1 MQTASKETQTE
12 AGAWIIP
19 GRQSQTLLEDFE
31 RERDLLVASLSGD
44 ADYASDK
51 EKKGRPVPVFA
62 PESASGRGCR
72 TPRRSPPAPSRP
84 AKMSADVGCGIACQ
98 SVRPHCC
105 SEQNAACSGDSA
117 QLHGGCVNFCSG
129 RREMSSSVFARA
141 SSPPGSVLFAE
152 NKLTT
157 AASTKTTTL
166 PTTPSPSQPR
176 CHPFGVRSSLV
187 FLEEVLAA
195 LVKKRARD
203 EDEEDYAYSCDKAS
217 ASQENKDDGGRDS
230 SGPPSKKKR
239 AISADSATAFAKKR
253 AGIEDDDRVTYPGD
267 NDNSDDDCWPRQK
280 KRAPLA
286 VGFPVEETEKKKQT
300 GARGPL
306 FARWGEAVRRDKFTC
321 RRSECG
327 AGASLLSPVAVC
339 FEEPDVSALL
349 EASQISEADVASS
362 AAVASAAAETKAAAS
377 NEQLLRRRR
386 RRRRLRKRKRM
397 PRRRLLQCFPSLEKD
412 SLVGNCTDVPGP
424 ERRKGE
430 SLAEDEDDWSSGC
443 YVPKDDTDNDDN
455 DDKVKNDDKDDDDGY
470 DDDDDDKV
478 KNDDDDGDDDDDD
491 ADEFLSLP
499 VLKYFGH
506 LDTWLCG
513 NGWRRRENSE
523 TSEEQ
528 NLLSIFGSV
537 SRELFKLLVP
547 IYCSGRKNFVCRH
560 DDDDEQLPRFGFA
573 GGSCS
578 NCVGWKNKREKFG
591 NREEKNVARLLEKAV
606 FETSL
611 EFGKEGGLVAAL
623 RPSVVAALKKRAGR
637 FVGVFLGDRRDC
649 FPCRSRRVW
658 KQVLQAQLDVLKNCK
673 IGCSE
678 LLLRSSGGRPATK
691 TKRKLVFYSES
702 EDDEDD
708 KDKDKAADR
717 RKK

>member
-1 MQTASKETQTE
+1 
-12 AGAWIIP
+12 
-19 GRQSQTLLEDFE
+19 
-31 RERDLLVASLSGD
+31 
-44 ADYASDK
+44 
-51 EKKGRPVPVFA
+51 
-62 PESASGRGCR
+62 
-72 TPRRSPPAPSRP
+72 
-84 AKMSADVGCGIACQ
+84 
-98 SVRPHCC
+98 
-105 SEQNAACSGDSA
+105 
-117 QLHGGCVNFCSG
+117 
-129 RREMSSSVFARA
+129 
-141 SSPPGSVLFAE
+141 
-152 NKLTT
+152 
-157 AASTKTTTL
+157 
-166 PTTPSPSQPR
+166 
-176 CHPFGVRSSLV
+176 
-187 FLEEVLAA
+187 
-195 LVKKRARD
+195 
-203 EDEEDYAYSCDKAS
+203 
-217 ASQENKDDGGRDS
+217 
-230 SGPPSKKKR
+230 
-239 AISADSATAFAKKR
+239 
-253 AGIEDDDRVTYPGD
+253 
-267 NDNSDDDCWPRQK
+267 
-280 KRAPLA
+280 
-286 VGFPVEETEKKKQT
+286 
-300 GARGPL
+300 
-306 FARWGEAVRRDKFTC
+306 
-321 RRSECG
+321 
-327 AGASLLSPVAVC
+327 
-339 FEEPDVSALL
+339 
-349 EASQISEADVASS
+349 
-362 AAVASAAAETKAAAS
+362 
-377 NEQLLRRRR
+377 
-386 RRRRLRKRKRM
+386 M
-397 PRRRLLQCFPSLEKD
+397 PRRRCFPSLEKE
-412 SLVGNCTDVPGP
+412 SLVGNCTDVPCP

-455 DDKVKNDDKDDDDGY
+455 DDKVKNDDKDDDDGD

-478 KNDDDDGDDDDDD
+478 KNDDDGDDDDDD

-499 VLKYFGH
+499 VLNYFGH